1 MTEKELKKAIGTDLA
16 EASELIEKTLELA
29 RDANQ
34 KISQL
39 YELNTEKYK
48 GICRVGS
55 RPFITNTAKLKYQ
68 LGLFREILCGEY

>member
-1 MTEKELKKAIGTDLA
+1 MSEKELKKAIGTDLA
-16 EASELIEKTLELA
+16 NAADLIEKTLELA

-34 KISQL
+34 MINQL
-39 YELNTEKYK
+39 YELNPEKYK